1 MDVSSSPVE
10 DEQAASTKASDR
22 EDATRAVPEHPVSAA
37 AEVRTRKPGAWHQST
52 TVSRHSRDHI
62 RSVGGAVSDKPRI
75 GFVGLGIMG
84 TPMSGHLV
92 DAGYAVDRVRHRPR
106 HVRRTGAGQAGGD
119 GRHRPPPSWR
129 HAPTSC
135 SRCSP
140 TATSCARSRSVTTA
154 WCTASR
160 PGRCSSTPRRRSRG
174 SRPRPPQALAAA
186 GVAMVDAPVSGA
198 QWGAQAAELV
208 FMVGGAS
215 DDVARARPMLDVLG
229 RAVFHLGP
237 LGSGHMMKCINNT
250 VTAMTFQ
257 ATLEGLAL
265 GVAAGLDPAAMN
277 DVFNE
282 STAGSW
288 ITAQPHR
295 PADPVAHVRRSVP
308 AGADAQ
314 GRRHRQRPRRATRPR
329 PADGERCAQ
338 TATAKPTRS
347 SARAA
352 A

>member
-1 MDVSSSPVE
+1 MP
-10 DEQAASTKASDR
+10 T
-22 EDATRAVPEHPVSAA
+22 
-37 AEVRTRKPGAWHQST
+37 
-52 TVSRHSRDHI
+52 
-62 RSVGGAVSDKPRI
+62 VSDKPRI

-92 DAGYAVDRVRHRPR
+92 DAGYAVTVFDIDP
-106 HVRRTGAGQAGGD
+106 
-119 GRHRPPPSWR
+119 
-129 HAPTSC
+129 
-135 SRCSP
+135 
-140 TATSCARSRSVTTA
+140 ATSAALVAAKPGVTAASSPSELGVHSDVVFTMLPDGNVVREVALGNDGLVNGLAPGSLLVDTSSSQPWITA
-154 WCTASR
+154 ETAE
-160 PGRCSSTPRRRSRG
+160 
-174 SRPRPPQALAAA
+174 ALAAA
-186 GVAMVDAPVSGA
+186 GVGMVDAPVSGA

-215 DDVARARPMLDVLG
+215 DDVARARPMLEVLG

-288 ITAQPHR
+288 ITRNHIGQRILSRTFDDPFRLALMRKDVDIANGLATQLGLDLPMAR
-295 PADPVAHVRRSVP
+295 LCADSYREADEEYGEGSSLSELGRWTERRAGLVIGSGGAPADHI
-308 AGADAQ
+308 
-314 GRRHRQRPRRATRPR
+314 
-329 PADGERCAQ
+329 
-338 TATAKPTRS
+338 
-347 SARAA
+347 
-352 A
+352 